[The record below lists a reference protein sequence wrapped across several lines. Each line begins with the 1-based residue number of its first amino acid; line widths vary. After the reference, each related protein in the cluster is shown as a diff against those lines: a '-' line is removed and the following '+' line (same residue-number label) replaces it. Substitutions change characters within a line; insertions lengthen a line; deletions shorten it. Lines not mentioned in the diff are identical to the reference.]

1 MSVLARPIHRE
12 TIFAG
17 EDVAEH
23 RFVNVDG
30 GYPASNGDP
39 VFGATDY
46 AAKEDAP
53 VAVVTD
59 GTATVEVG
67 AAVSK
72 GREVMSNTDGRA
84 IHWTSGEISAGIALE
99 AGAASGDKIRVKVR
113 SRGETS

>member
-1 MSVLARPIHRE
+1 MSILARPLHRE

-30 GYPASNGDP
+30 EYPAADGDP
-39 VFGATDY
+39 VLGATDY
-46 AAKEDAP
+46 AAKDGDTLS
-53 VAVVTD
+53 VVTD
-59 GTATVEVG
+59 GTATVEAG

-72 GREVMSNTDGRA
+72 GREVMSDTDGKA
-84 IHWTSGEISAGIALE
+84 IHWTSSEISAGIALE
-99 AGAASGDKIRVKVR
+99 AAAADGDKIRVKVR

>member
-17 EDVAEH
+17 EDVEEH

-30 GYPASNGDP
+30 EYPANDGDA

-46 AAKEDAP
+46 AAKEDEK

-59 GTATVEVG
+59 GTATVEAG

-72 GREVMSNTDGRA
+72 GREVMSDDEGKA
-84 IHWTSGEISAGIALE
+84 IHWTSGQISAGIALE
-99 AGAASGDKIRVKVR
+99 AAAANGDKIRVKVR